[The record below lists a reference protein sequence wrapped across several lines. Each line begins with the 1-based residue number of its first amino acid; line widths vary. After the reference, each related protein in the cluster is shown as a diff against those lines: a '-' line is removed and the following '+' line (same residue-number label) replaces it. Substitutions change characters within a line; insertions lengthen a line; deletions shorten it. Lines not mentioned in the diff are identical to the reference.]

1 MNITKERLIEIIK
14 EEVINESG
22 GVASNF
28 GGAAMQLGA
37 QRDSGNDM
45 PDHDLYGPQQTAED
59 NFVGILIDIGRMLDI
74 WEQKEYPSDELDEG
88 IEHMTPENI
97 FAFIEMLG
105 KMGTNLWPVGV
116 GAAIAALHDKYQ
128 EDKREKERSG
138 EGAPV
143 PPRDDM

>member
-1 MNITKERLIEIIK
+1 MKITKQQLKQIIK
-14 EEVINESG
+14 EEIE
-22 GVASNF
+22 
-28 GGAAMQLGA
+28 GAFL
-37 QRDSGNDM
+37 
-45 PDHDLYGPQQTAED
+45 
-59 NFVGILIDIGRMLDI
+59 
-74 WEQKEYPSDELDEG
+74 QKSSERADELDEG

-138 EGAPV
+138 EGAPK